1 MATGWKGRKT
11 IEARNPGTIGRVL
24 MEMVVGGVRRSRG
37 GGGGGGGGG
46 EGSPLASDERL
57 CHFDLLNGFIP
68 VCPNP
73 LR

>member
-1 MATGWKGRKT
+1 MATGWRGRKAM
-11 IEARNPGTIGRVL
+11 EARNPGTIGRVL

-37 GGGGGGGGG
+37 GGG

-57 CHFDLLNGFIP
+57 RRFDLLNGFIP

>member
-1 MATGWKGRKT
+1 M
-11 IEARNPGTIGRVL
+11 EARNPGTIGRVL

-37 GGGGGGGGG
+37 GGGGGGGE

-57 CHFDLLNGFIP
+57 RRFDLLNGFIP